1 MKLVAYTVDTA
12 FGPVDSLGAL
22 QGEEV
27 VDNAGLTA
35 DGEPNLEA
43 LAVLLESTSMN

>member
-1 MKLVAYTVDTA
+1 MKLVAYIVDTT

-22 QGEEV
+22 EGEEV

-35 DGEPNLEA
+35 DGELNLEP
-43 LAVLLESTSMN
+43 LAVLLESLSMN